1 MVLRFNLSGAVHEDS
16 RWKPG
21 SVSGRITDQ
30 LRQSSS
36 NELTDHSWDTITVD
50 QRRRQH
56 SALAQADDELLFGA
70 ELDFLD
76 KLDNLAILDPPEY
89 RFDCLDRVTVTKR
102 FVDVEFDFDF
112 VL

>member
-1 MVLRFNLSGAVHEDS
+1 MRTPDGNPDRFREGSPINFDNPLQTNLRSFMGQE
-16 RWKPG
+16 
-21 SVSGRITDQ
+21 
-30 LRQSSS
+30 
-36 NELTDHSWDTITVD
+36 TITVD